1 MIEKKLF
8 LDSSNFSIKMADDE
22 TSEVLE
28 IEGYANTASV
38 DRVRDSVLPS
48 AWENGIKEYLKNPV
62 LLAFHDHSEPVGR
75 MVDYK
80 IDTRGLWIKG
90 RISTAA
96 EKIYKLVKDKVISAF
111 SVSFMVKD
119 AEYDHLSDIFV
130 VKELELIE
138 ISIVSVGMNRDSLF
152 DLSKS
157 FSNSDELL
165 KYKMA
170 FAKEEEINNV
180 KEEIEMTPEDL
191 QKLLAD
197 TAEKTAKSI
206 VEAQEA
212 KEAAEA
218 AAKAK
223 QAEFD
228 EQVRKAVDIKLGETG
243 TEKLL
248 KDIEARFESELASN
262 KSLIEG
268 LQAEIKEKA
277 TELEALTKSKMVFKE
292 SSADAV
298 SLEDKTIAVMLST
311 VKKAGDPANTKFGA
325 SLLEKYGAHVAS
337 ATWELEVSTN
347 MEAEVRRRLV
357 VAPALRA
364 VSMMTNVMTMPLNPE
379 AGLGTWVTN
388 AQFGTSDSSGAAQT
402 HQLGEI
408 TLNAY
413 KVATKEYV
421 ALEEEEDALIPI
433 LPVVRDAMIRR
444 LARAID
450 RAYLRGAG
458 AGADPVKGL
467 ATYDAVSAVT
477 QSIAGGPMTL
487 AKMRALR
494 KDLGA
499 WGLDPAG
506 LLYIVSTDVMYD
518 LLDDT
523 DFQTME
529 KVGNMATF
537 LTGQIGVI
545 GNSPVVVSAEFDTK
559 ANLAIG
565 ALCFAPQNFIAG
577 NQRGLRMDTD
587 VDVINQR
594 NVLVASMRTG
604 MTQLTTNL
612 GAGVS
617 AMQWTT

>member
-1 MIEKKLF
+1 
-8 LDSSNFSIKMADDE
+8 
-22 TSEVLE
+22 
-28 IEGYANTASV
+28 
-38 DRVRDSVLPS
+38 
-48 AWENGIKEYLKNPV
+48 
-62 LLAFHDHSEPVGR
+62 
-75 MVDYK
+75 
-80 IDTRGLWIKG
+80 
-90 RISTAA
+90 
-96 EKIYKLVKDKVISAF
+96 
-111 SVSFMVKD
+111 
-119 AEYDHLSDIFV
+119 
-130 VKELELIE
+130 
-138 ISIVSVGMNRDSLF
+138 
-152 DLSKS
+152 
-157 FSNSDELL
+157 
-165 KYKMA
+165 
-170 FAKEEEINNV
+170 
-180 KEEIEMTPEDL
+180 
-191 QKLLAD
+191 
-197 TAEKTAKSI
+197 
-206 VEAQEA
+206 
-212 KEAAEA
+212 
-218 AAKAK
+218 
-223 QAEFD
+223 
-228 EQVRKAVDIKLGETG
+228 
-243 TEKLL
+243 
-248 KDIEARFESELASN
+248 
-262 KSLIEG
+262 
-268 LQAEIKEKA
+268 
-277 TELEALTKSKMVFKE
+277 
-292 SSADAV
+292 
-298 SLEDKTIAVMLST
+298 LST

-325 SLLEKYGAHVAS
+325 SLLQKYGAHVAS

-347 MEAEVRRRLV
+347 MENEVRRQLV
-357 VAPALRA
+357 VAPSIRA
-364 VSMMTNVMTMPLNPE
+364 ISMMTNVMTMPLNPE

-433 LPVVRDAMIRR
+433 LPVVRDSMIRR

-487 AKMRALR
+487 TKMRALR

-518 LLDDT
+518 LLDDD

-529 KVGNMATF
+529 RVGNLATF
-537 LTGQIGVI
+537 ITGQIGVI
-545 GNSPVVVSAEFDTK
+545 GNTPVVVSAEFDTK

-565 ALCFAPQNFIAG
+565 ALCVAPQNFIAG

>member
-8 LDSSNFSIKMADDE
+8 LDSSNFSIKMAEDE

-62 LLAFHDHSEPVGR
+62 LLAFHDHSEPVGK

-90 RISTAA
+90 RISPAA

-157 FSNSDELL
+157 FNNSDELY

-170 FAKEEEINNV
+170 FAKEENNNV
-180 KEEIEMTPEDL
+180 KEEIEMTSEEL
-191 QKLLAD
+191 QKLLAE

-206 VEAQEA
+206 VEAQQA

-248 KDIEARFESELASN
+248 KDIEARFESEVAAN

-268 LQAEIKEKA
+268 LQADIKEKA

-292 SSADAV
+292 NSADAV

-311 VKKAGDPANTKFGA
+311 VKKAGNPANTKFGA

-364 VSMMTNVMTMPLNPE
+364 ISMMTNVMTMPLNPE

-433 LPVVRDAMIRR
+433 LPVVRDSMIRR

-477 QSIAGGPMTL
+477 QSIAGGPMTI
-487 AKMRALR
+487 AKMRNLR

-518 LLDDT
+518 LLDDD
-523 DFQTME
+523 DFQTMD
-529 KVGNMATF
+529 KVGNLATF
-537 LTGQIGVI
+537 VSGQIGVI
-545 GNSPVVVSAEFDTK
+545 GNTPVVVSAEFDTK

-565 ALCFAPQNFIAG
+565 ALCLAPQNFIAG

>member
-62 LLAFHDHSEPVGR
+62 LLAFHDHSEPVGK

-90 RISTAA
+90 RISAAA

-191 QKLLAD
+191 QKLLAE

-206 VEAQEA
+206 VEAQQA

-292 SSADAV
+292 GSADAV

-311 VKKAGDPANTKFGA
+311 VKKAGNPANTKFGA

-433 LPVVRDAMIRR
+433 LPVVRDSMIRR

-518 LLDDT
+518 LLDDA

-529 KVGNMATF
+529 KVGNLATF
-537 LTGQIGVI
+537 VSGQIGVV
-545 GNSPVVVSAEFDTK
+545 GNTPVVVSAEFDTK

>member
-180 KEEIEMTPEDL
+180 KEEIEMTSEEL
-191 QKLLAD
+191 QKLLAE

-357 VAPALRA
+357 VAPSLRA

-388 AQFGTSDSSGAAQT
+388 AQFGTSASSGAAET
-402 HQLGEI
+402 HQLGEV